1 MDMELASI
9 EVYFIKK
16 KKKKEL
22 TTSNVK
28 EESGEKKWDGKKYS
42 RTFIL

>member
-9 EVYFIKK
+9 EAYFIK

-22 TTSNVK
+22 TTSNAK
-28 EESGEKKWDGKKYS
+28 EESGEKNGTVKSIVGHLS
-42 RTFIL
+42 CR

>member
-9 EVYFIKK
+9 EVYFIK

>member
-9 EVYFIKK
+9 EAYFIK

-22 TTSNVK
+22 TTSNAK